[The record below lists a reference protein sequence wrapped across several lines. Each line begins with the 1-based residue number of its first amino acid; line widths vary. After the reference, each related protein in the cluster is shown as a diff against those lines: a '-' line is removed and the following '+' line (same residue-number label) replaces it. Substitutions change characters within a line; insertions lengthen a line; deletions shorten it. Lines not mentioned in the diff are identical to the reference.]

1 MPLRV
6 WAREAAK
13 RGNAAAF
20 KEIVDALLNMVA
32 SQSEDNHHAIIQFV
46 VREMRKELDICTLFF
61 SVQIACE
68 RNKKLLNK
76 NSIENSTFNLHA

>member
-61 SVQIACE
+61 RYRLHVNEI
-68 RNKKLLNK
+68 RNYLIK
-76 NSIENSTFNLHA
+76 TQ